1 MKPRQFY
8 NTVVEMRKWQRT
20 YFATRSQDALVKSK
34 SLEKVIDN
42 EIDRVTKILTQ
53 KELKS
58 NGKNDNGKS

>member
-8 NTVVEMRKWQRT
+8 NTVVELRKWQRT

-53 KELKS
+53 KELK
-58 NGKNDNGKS
+58 K